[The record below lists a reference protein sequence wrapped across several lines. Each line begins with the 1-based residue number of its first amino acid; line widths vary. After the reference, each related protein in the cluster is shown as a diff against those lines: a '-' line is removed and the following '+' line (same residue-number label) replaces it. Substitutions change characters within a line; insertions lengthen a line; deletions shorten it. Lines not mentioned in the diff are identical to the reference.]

1 MVITMMK
8 PIIGNLMTDP
18 NLKYYTATCNVL
30 EALRKLQQHHADEI
44 KKIKQKNQENR
55 RNPNMMKDI
64 TKEIAKEARKINKE
78 EGNILTL
85 ASMAVELN
93 MVTDSMEDTWKR
105 IKFQSKE
112 DSLDGDAMKAY
123 LQKKGYVMSRLY
135 YIKRVFNIIKACHNR
150 SEKALSDLADEV
162 TDLAY
167 IDRCLK
173 SIEMDGEFRDSFK
186 ELISKYL

>member
-8 PIIGNLMTDP
+8 PIIGKAKTE
-18 NLKYYTATCNVL
+18 ATQKFI
-30 EALRKLQQHHADEI
+30 EDLRKLKLNKAKLL
-44 KKIKQKNQENR
+44 KKIKQKNQENKR
-55 RNPNMMKDI
+55 KPNMMKDI

>member
-8 PIIGNLMTDP
+8 HIIGNLMTDP
-18 NLKYYTATCNVL
+18 NLRYYTATCNVL

-55 RNPNMMKDI
+55 RNPNMMKDV
-64 TKEIAKEARKINKE
+64 TKEIAKEAKKINKE
-78 EGNILTL
+78 EGSIIAL

-93 MVTDSMEDTWKR
+93 MVTDSMESTWKR

-150 SEKALSDLADEV
+150 SEKALRDLADEV